1 MCIVGPRNVSQ
12 HSSLLHNDTSPSSAK
27 PMIKSQFDAVTI
39 EIVFCPAHFLFK
51 IFIFSNLFENF
62 VLNYPVID
70 SYFLHKFVFFLIG
83 SQLETHS
90 CEIYT

>member
-39 EIVFCPAHFLFK
+39 DIVFCPAHLLFK
-51 IFIFSNLFENF
+51 IFIFSNLFKKNF
-62 VLNYPVID
+62 FKLFSD
-70 SYFLHKFVFFLIG
+70 RFLIY
-83 SQLETHS
+83 LKKKNLF
-90 CEIYT
+90 